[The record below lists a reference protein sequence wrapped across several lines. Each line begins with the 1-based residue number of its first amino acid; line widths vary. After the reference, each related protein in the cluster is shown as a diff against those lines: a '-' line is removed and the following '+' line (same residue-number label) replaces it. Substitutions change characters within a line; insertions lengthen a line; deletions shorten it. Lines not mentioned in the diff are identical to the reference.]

1 MLKRLYRTVYR
12 LLMIRWNHIRY
23 AKKIG
28 VNMLGGGVHLYGA
41 IGWGTEP
48 WLITLG
54 SNVHITDGVKF
65 VTHDGGTLV

>member
-28 VNMLGGGVHLYGA
+28 VNMLGGG
-41 IGWGTEP
+41 GTSLWSYWMGNRTLAYYS
-48 WLITLG
+48 WL
-54 SNVHITDGVKF
+54 
-65 VTHDGGTLV
+65 

>member
-28 VNMLGGGVHLYGA
+28 VNMLGGGYISMEL
-41 IGWGTEP
+41 
-48 WLITLG
+48 L
-54 SNVHITDGVKF
+54 DGEQNP
-65 VTHDGGTLV
+65 GLLLLALMYI